1 MADDPFYYQTSVQ
14 MVDRWTELNNYVVPN
29 FGKGGHCH
37 VHSTVRARTAAVH
50 DTHDDRWC
58 THACACGMDA

>member
-1 MADDPFYYQTSVQ
+1 VGEWVRAFDQQPSRWFSFQDPMADDPFYYQTSVQ

-37 VHSTVRARTAAVH
+37 VHSTVRA
-50 DTHDDRWC
+50 
-58 THACACGMDA
+58 